1 MRNVTVAV
9 LAALGLCGMAAPA
22 LAKITQY
29 ECRFAYEKARG
40 GGWIP
45 EIVVVT
51 DNEATGEIIA
61 FDPLIRH
68 FVGNPIAARRSSQS
82 AARVTYVWTLDARNK
97 GQSSRMTY
105 TLSYFANGQPA
116 RMRAQPGGYDNTWSG
131 DGSCK
136 LSRR

>member
-1 MRNVTVAV
+1 MRV
-9 LAALGLCGMAAPA
+9 LVMAALAGLALAAPA
-22 LAKITQY
+22 QARITQY

-68 FVGNPIAARRSSQS
+68 FVGNPIKARRSSQS

-105 TLSYFANGQPA
+105 TLSYHANGQPA
-116 RMRAQPGGYDNTWSG
+116 RMRAQPGGYDNTWTG
-131 DGSCK
+131 DGRCTV
-136 LSRR
+136 SRR